1 MFPKYL
7 TPGKKNFL
15 NKLVLTDMEENFQ
28 NEDRQHT
35 VLTPVKLSCTFPR
48 RQVASACSGR
58 QDHWVFTVSVARL
71 SVKRRNG
78 TVPQNRGFA
87 RWSYGSIYVDVKVDS
102 ESHVE

>member
-1 MFPKYL
+1 MFFAFHCLGLCVPVLKKYVKKKMFPKYL

-15 NKLVLTDMEENFQ
+15 NQLVLTEMEENFQ

-58 QDHWVFTVSVARL
+58 QDH
-71 SVKRRNG
+71 
-78 TVPQNRGFA
+78 
-87 RWSYGSIYVDVKVDS
+87 
-102 ESHVE
+102 